1 MLRTLS
7 LSLLLAASAGLVL
20 CAEAAPAASGSAA
33 TAKQKARAENQK
45 ANVEKQLSDMQKRL
59 SEREAASEAANDELR
74 KADQAISDANRRLR
88 SLKGEREKVEA
99 RLAELR
105 SDSRTVGRDLSGA
118 EKLLEDIVRAQYIHS
133 QRHSWQSL
141 IEGGNPNELSR
152 TAAELRY
159 LSIAQ
164 VRAADALEKEQ
175 SRIETVSEETRARRT
190 ELQRIA
196 REEESN
202 RRELLSE
209 KRDRQEAVKK
219 LKRDIETQQ
228 AAIDKL
234 KKDQTRLEN
243 LVADIDK
250 RLERERA
257 PEEAARQREAA
268 RQAKASAKPVEPL
281 ASGNFAKL
289 KGRLTKPVSGRI
301 AATFGSRRTGT
312 ALWQGLL
319 FRAPEGAEVS
329 ACASGRVVFSDWLRG
344 YGNLIIIDHGNTYM
358 SVYANNESILK
369 NVGDRVKAGETV
381 ATVGTSGASDE
392 PGLYF
397 EIRYKGKPINPQ
409 PWLAK

>member
-1 MLRTLS
+1 MLRALS

-33 TAKQKARAENQK
+33 TAKQKEHAENQK
-45 ANVEKQLSDMQKRL
+45 ACVEKQLSDMQKRL
-59 SEREAASEAANDELR
+59 SEREAASETANDELK

-88 SLKGEREKVEA
+88 SLRGEREKVEA
-99 RLAELR
+99 RLAELS

-219 LKRDIETQQ
+219 LRRDIETQQ

-257 PEEAARQREAA
+257 AEEAARQREAA

-281 ASGNFAKL
+281 ASGNFAQL
-289 KGRLTKPVSGRI
+289 KGRLTKPVTGRI
-301 AATFGSRRTGT
+301 AATFGSRRTGS

-358 SVYANNESILK
+358 SVYANNESILR
-369 NVGDRVKAGETV
+369 NVGDLVKAGETV

>member
-1 MLRTLS
+1 MLRALS
-7 LSLLLAASAGLVL
+7 LSLLLAASAWLVL

-33 TAKQKARAENQK
+33 TAKQKERAENQK
-45 ANVEKQLSDMQKRL
+45 ASVEKQLSDMQKRL
-59 SEREAASEAANDELR
+59 SEREAASETANDELK

-88 SLKGEREKVEA
+88 SLRGEREKVEA
-99 RLAELR
+99 RLAELS

-219 LKRDIETQQ
+219 LRRDIETQQ

-257 PEEAARQREAA
+257 AEEAARQREAA

-281 ASGNFAKL
+281 ASGNFAQL
-289 KGRLTKPVSGRI
+289 KGRLTKPVTG
-301 AATFGSRRTGT
+301 RTGS

-358 SVYANNESILK
+358 SVYANNESILR
-369 NVGDRVKAGETV
+369 NVGDLVKAGETV

>member
-1 MLRTLS
+1 
-7 LSLLLAASAGLVL
+7 
-20 CAEAAPAASGSAA
+20 
-33 TAKQKARAENQK
+33 
-45 ANVEKQLSDMQKRL
+45 MQKRL
-59 SEREAASEAANDELR
+59 SEREAASETANDELK

-88 SLKGEREKVEA
+88 SLRGEREKVEA

-257 PEEAARQREAA
+257 AEEAARQREAA

-281 ASGNFAKL
+281 ASGNFAQL

-301 AATFGSRRTGT
+301 AASFGSRRTGS

>member
-1 MLRTLS
+1 MLRALS

-164 VRAADALEKEQ
+164 VRAADALEKEK
-175 SRIETVSEETRARRT
+175 SRLETVSEETRARRT

-202 RRELLSE
+202 
-209 KRDRQEAVKK
+209 RDRQEAVKK

-234 KKDQTRLEN
+234 KKDQTRLET

-257 PEEAARQREAA
+257 AEEAARQREAA

-329 ACASGRVVFSDWLRG
+329 ACASGRVVFSDWLRA